1 MATRIRLQRH
11 GKKGKPFFHLVAADS
26 RAKRDG
32 KFIEKLGTYN
42 PTANPAVIDINFE
55 RTLSWVQTGAEMS
68 DTARAILSYKGVLYK
83 SHLINGVKKGAL
95 TMEQVEERFTLW
107 LNEKESK
114 ITSKIDSLAKNAIA
128 SKTAKMKAEA
138 DANIAKAAQIELKNT
153 VVEEAVVEET
163 PAEETVTEEIV
174 AEETPAEET
183 VSEEVVAEE
192 TTAEETVTE
201 EVVAEE
207 TTAEETV
214 SEEVVAEETP
224 AEEETVTEEV
234 VAEET
239 TAEETVTEEVVAEE
253 TPAEETITEE
263 VVAEETPAEETVTEE
278 DVSEEIPA
286 EETVTEEVVAEE
298 TPAEETPAEEK
309 SADTAE

>member
-95 TMEQVEERFTLW
+95 TMEQVEERFILW
-107 LNEKESK
+107 VNEKESK
-114 ITSKIDSLAKNAIA
+114 IINKIDGLAAKAIA
-128 SKTAKMKAEA
+128 SKNAKMKSEA

-153 VVEEAVVEET
+153 VVEEVEVS
-163 PAEETVTEEIV
+163 EELV
-174 AEETPAEET
+174 AESSEEVVLEDAPA
-183 VSEEVVAEE
+183 EEVVAEE
-192 TTAEETVTE
+192 TPTEETVTEEVASEETSIEETVTE

-207 TTAEETV
+207 T
-214 SEEVVAEETP
+214 
-224 AEEETVTEEV
+224 
-234 VAEET
+234 
-239 TAEETVTEEVVAEE
+239 
-253 TPAEETITEE
+253 
-263 VVAEETPAEETVTEE
+263 
-278 DVSEEIPA
+278 PA

-298 TPAEETPAEEK
+298 TPAEETPTEEK

>member
-107 LNEKESK
+107 VNEKESK
-114 ITSKIDSLAKNAIA
+114 IINKIDGLAAKAIA
-128 SKTAKMKAEA
+128 SKNAKMKSEA

-153 VVEEAVVEET
+153 VVEEVAAEENPAEETVTEEHAAEHAAEET
-163 PAEETVTEEIV
+163 PAEETVTEEHAAEETPAEETVTVEVV

-192 TTAEETVTE
+192 TPAEETVTE
-201 EVVAEE
+201 EVI
-207 TTAEETV
+207 
-214 SEEVVAEETP
+214 AEETP
-224 AEEETVTEEV
+224 T
-234 VAEET
+234 
-239 TAEETVTEEVVAEE
+239 EETVTEEVVAEE
-253 TPAEETITEE
+253 TPVEE
-263 VVAEETPAEETVTEE
+263 
-278 DVSEEIPA
+278 S
-286 EETVTEEVVAEE
+286 
-298 TPAEETPAEEK
+298 PAEEK

>member
-55 RTLSWVQTGAEMS
+55 RTLTWVQTGAEMS

-107 LNEKESK
+107 VNEKESK
-114 ITSKIDSLAKNAIA
+114 IINKIDGLAAKAIA
-128 SKTAKMKAEA
+128 SKNAKMKSEA

-153 VVEEAVVEET
+153 VVEEVVAEEN
-163 PAEETVTEEIV
+163 PAEESVAEEVV

-192 TTAEETVTE
+192 TPAEETVVAEETPTEETVSVEVVAEETPTEETVTE

-207 TTAEETV
+207 T
-214 SEEVVAEETP
+214 
-224 AEEETVTEEV
+224 
-234 VAEET
+234 
-239 TAEETVTEEVVAEE
+239 
-253 TPAEETITEE
+253 
-263 VVAEETPAEETVTEE
+263 
-278 DVSEEIPA
+278 PA

-298 TPAEETPAEEK
+298 TPAEETPAEETVTEEVVEEETPAEETVTEEVVAEETPVEETPAEEK